1 MFILMLSLL
10 GVVMDSRYSCDQY
23 AQVGVA
29 ILSMTII
36 YFVDIV
42 LFWLL
47 VYMGWRGTPLN
58 ESKRMPQMA
67 ILGTCVQ
74 CMTERV
80 EQSSEHGQMMK
91 MMMSWPLSVVGRSI
105 DCSTRSVSTSSN
117 GAHDHHPTTTTTSPF
132 HHLSRSACSP
142 VHTWVVCVIIKAG
155 FTAYGLFVLYS
166 PRISAS
172 CWSDNPCEYYGQ
184 TTLQR
189 ACVRGAT
196 GETTLSPACQVVFPR
211 AEEYLLCA
219 ITWSEYG
226 AGWMIENY
234 RGTNETTGD
243 AYFDFPG
250 VVDCSLHD
258 SDIDSVKK
266 YLNQRDLERYD
277 EIISKWPD
285 MYRPDNLYGFLY
297 SFYVIED
304 AFERYPAKAEAW
316 LENGMTDGEERD
328 ILLSDNF
335 ISDYM
340 TAGVRYASGNAS
352 ATIED
357 TPWNG
362 CMSPVCMELLSQ
374 NCTQWRIMVELPN
387 VYRWRGLFET
397 VMYVSVA
404 VIVLTVLIFVLSFNA
419 FPDYQSKESWE
430 GLLSGL
436 ARRLERYADYDQ
448 TWLSGVGALLYGL
461 FGGVDLDITDLLLG
475 LYLVWLRQKWKR
487 KERVVSE
494 LESQVRVLFLF
505 LRSPTIVGSGGGERV
520 RPRARRPVCVPV
532 R

>member
-1 MFILMLSLL
+1 M
-10 GVVMDSRYSCDQY
+10 
-23 AQVGVA
+23 
-29 ILSMTII
+29 
-36 YFVDIV
+36 
-42 LFWLL
+42 
-47 VYMGWRGTPLN
+47 
-58 ESKRMPQMA
+58 
-67 ILGTCVQ
+67 
-74 CMTERV
+74 
-80 EQSSEHGQMMK
+80 
-91 MMMSWPLSVVGRSI
+91 
-105 DCSTRSVSTSSN
+105 
-117 GAHDHHPTTTTTSPF
+117 
-132 HHLSRSACSP
+132 
-142 VHTWVVCVIIKAG
+142 IIKAG

-448 TWLSGVGALLYGL
+448 TWLSDVGALLYGL